1 MYNSC
6 IVFTEAV
13 ARRRSLKKVLL
24 EISQNSQEITCARDF
39 FNKVTGLIKQA
50 IIKKESLVQVFSC
63 EFCEIS
69 KSTFFYRTLLVAAS
83 VFRFIAKF
91 RF

>member
-1 MYNSC
+1 MYNSR

-39 FNKVTGLIKQA
+39 FNKVTGLVK
-50 IIKKESLVQVFSC
+50 
-63 EFCEIS
+63 
-69 KSTFFYRTLLVAAS
+69 
-83 VFRFIAKF
+83 
-91 RF
+91 